1 MAPKVKTLCGLVPLM
16 NVWFWLILNIVTKSR
31 CETRLILVFLQYS
44 LILEFLLGEFLWG
57 NDKGD
62 RFPLKYV
69 KNNES

>member
-1 MAPKVKTLCGLVPLM
+1 MEG
-16 NVWFWLILNIVTKSR
+16 NVFTFSFQ
-31 CETRLILVFLQYS
+31 TRLILVFLQYS